1 VQENWVLSP
10 PRRVVYTVLTGGYEA
25 LNELQVI
32 DPTVR
37 AICFTDDP
45 NLKSSTWDVV
55 QIEPIFKSDPIRSQ
69 RLIKI
74 LGHPVLR
81 QYEEWLYID
90 NTVRLLKIPSLILDD
105 YLADSDLAIPS
116 HSFRKSIRAEFEI
129 VKVLRLDSPTRLKE
143 QLAHYEAQHLSSL
156 EVQPLWDGIIA
167 RRPNQDVEKW
177 AEIWASHVLRYSRRD
192 QLSIVVALEQ
202 TNTKFKRFEIDN
214 YSSDYH
220 EWPIYNQRKVEQ
232 RVYTGFEIHERFFQY
247 LRQTKFKSKKK
258 LRHLLY
264 KASGLF

>member
-1 VQENWVLSP
+1 MQENRVLSP

-25 LNELQVI
+25 LNELQVR

-116 HSFRKSIRAEFEI
+116 HSFRKSMRAEFEA
-129 VKVLRLDSPTRLKE
+129 VKVRGLDAPSRLKE
-143 QLAHYEAQHLSSL
+143 QLAHYQAHHLSSL
-156 EVQPLWDGIIA
+156 EVQPLWNGIIA
-167 RRPNQDVEKW
+167 RRPNHDVEKW

-192 QLSIVVALEQ
+192 QLSVIVALEQ
-202 TNTKFKRFEIDN
+202 TKTKFKRIEIDN
-214 YSSDYH
+214 RSSDFH
-220 EWPIYNQRKVEQ
+220 EWPIHNQRKVKQ
-232 RVYTGFEIHERFFQY
+232 RLYTGVEVHEKLFQY
-247 LRQTKFKSKKK
+247 LRQTKFKLVKVLS
-258 LRHLLY
+258 HLLH
-264 KASGLF
+264 K

>member
-1 VQENWVLSP
+1 
-10 PRRVVYTVLTGGYEA
+10 VVYTVLTGGYET

-55 QIEPIFKSDPIRSQ
+55 QIEPIFKSDPIRNQ

-105 YLADSDLAIPS
+105 YLVESDLAIPS
-116 HSFRKSIRAEFEI
+116 HSFRKSVRAEFDV
-129 VKVLRLDSPTRLKE
+129 VKVQRLDSATRLNE
-143 QLAHYEAQHLSSL
+143 QLVHYQAHHPSSL
-156 EVQPLWDGIIA
+156 EVQPLWNGIIA
-167 RRPNQDVEKW
+167 RRPNQDVDKW

-192 QLSIVVALEQ
+192 QLSIVVALEE
-202 TNTKFKRFEIDN
+202 TKPKFKRIEIDN
-214 YSSDYH
+214 HSSDYH
-220 EWPIYNQRKVEQ
+220 EWPIHNQRKVEQ
-232 RVYTGFEIHERFFQY
+232 RIYTGVKVHKKISQY
-247 LRQTKFKSKKK
+247 FRQTYFKSVKK
-258 LRHLLY
+258 LVNLLH
-264 KASGLF
+264 KAKGLF